1 MESLG
6 RRGARS
12 GAAGDPGRA
21 KARRGPA
28 EVVRVRLVFLG
39 AAGVGKT
46 ALIRRFL
53 HGAFEPRHRRTVE
66 ELHVLELD
74 LDPDAEPE
82 PERKGAT
89 RAARRL
95 RLELLDTSGSYSF
108 PAMRRLGIRR
118 GDAFALVYS
127 PHEPGSFEEAERLRR
142 EIVEAKRDAP
152 LVVAANK
159 SDLPAPPG
167 LGGAEPGG
175 APPAETVE
183 RLWGAR
189 YLEVSA
195 KHDHNVAQ
203 LFRDLLAQVRLP
215 GGSLSP
221 ALRRRS
227 NPELWPREP
236 APSAAGQGQ
245 APRRPSCA
253 IC

>member
-1 MESLG
+1 
-6 RRGARS
+6 
-12 GAAGDPGRA
+12 
-21 KARRGPA
+21 
-28 EVVRVRLVFLG
+28 
-39 AAGVGKT
+39 
-46 ALIRRFL
+46 
-53 HGAFEPRHRRTVE
+53 
-66 ELHVLELD
+66 
-74 LDPDAEPE
+74 
-82 PERKGAT
+82 
-89 RAARRL
+89 
-95 RLELLDTSGSYSF
+95 
-108 PAMRRLGIRR
+108 MRRLGIRR

-167 LGGAEPGG
+167 LGGAQPGG

-221 ALRRRS
+221 ARPPLGAIAFVVADLPVPSSSGGALAAQGAHGLAPLPRRRTPPPPP
-227 NPELWPREP
+227 PEQSQRALASGPLPPGPFTARGWSAKGGELPVRTLNRLWHQEDCP
-236 APSAAGQGQ
+236 A
-245 APRRPSCA
+245 
-253 IC
+253 